1 MNIFFT
7 SVCPKESAQ
16 NLCQRHII
24 KMILES
30 AQMLSTAHRECGTS
44 VPLTLLY
51 KSTHKNHPSS
61 VWVRKSVHHYFWLY
75 SHFCSL
81 CDLYTSN
88 TGKVHKTDT
97 KLREV
102 LAIHPSVLPLPFRLP
117 PMCMPDE
124 FKSDNVCKS
133 YQTYLTNKY
142 QEWQTR
148 DKPLKVIY
156 PHGSPS
162 WYTNNT
168 TKMEKH

>member
-7 SVCPKESAQ
+7 SVCPKESAE

-30 AQMLSTAHRECGTS
+30 AQMLCTAHREFGDNS
-44 VPLTLLY
+44 SLLY
-51 KSTHKNHPSS
+51 KSAHKNHPSS
-61 VWVRKSVHHYFWLY
+61 VWVRKSRENYFWLY
-75 SHFCSL
+75 NHFIALCSL
-81 CDLYTSN
+81 YTKN
-88 TGKVHKTDT
+88 TGKVHKTD
-97 KLREV
+97 RELGV
-102 LAIHPSVLPLPFRLP
+102 ILAAAPANLPSRGFRLP

-124 FKSDNVCKS
+124 FKSDNVCES
-133 YQTYLTNKY
+133 YQNYLTSKY
-142 QEWQTR
+142 KEWQTR
-148 DKPLKVIY
+148 DKSLKVIY